1 MSTYYY
7 TLYTVFAVLVVL
19 VALDPNFARLID
31 LLAKI
36 VSINYTRAYMLIWL
50 HPKNPYFRWKV
61 WRRSIQMEKEL
72 RKLLEERN
80 D

>member
-19 VALDPNFARLID
+19 IVLDPNFARLID

-36 VSINYTRAYMLIWL
+36 FNLNFKRMYLLVWL

-61 WRRSIQMEKEL
+61 WRRALQMEKDL
-72 RKLLEERN
+72 KKLLEEQN